1 MPRIVRSRRG
11 NVWVWSLRAFG
22 AHGGFQLAASIAYYV
37 VFAFVPVLTLA
48 LAAMGLV
55 IRDPRVLQGVVEG
68 VLLNIPL
75 RSGPGDNL
83 ITDTLHQVSSRTG
96 TLTLIGVIA
105 LFWASSGIF
114 GAIRFSLNKVW
125 ETEPGHGMFRQML
138 SDAGAML
145 GLGLLLATSVVGTT
159 GLHMLQAGCVQGTFV
174 NGCAPLPL
182 MIAGLAV
189 PAVFSFLVFLLVYR
203 YTPNVDHGL
212 RNVWPAALVATIL
225 FESSKHLFAYY
236 VAHFNRYQATYGA
249 LGGVMLFML
258 WTYLSAI
265 VLLFG
270 AELASAKWQLR
281 AIRLATK

>member
-1 MPRIVRSRRG
+1 MPRIVRSQRG
-11 NVWVWSLRAFG
+11 SIWLWSLRAFG
-22 AHGGFQLAASIAYYV
+22 AHGGFQLAGSIAYYV
-37 VFAFVPVLTLA
+37 VFSFVPVLTLA
-48 LAAMGLV
+48 LAAMSLV
-55 IRDPRVLQGVVEG
+55 IRDPHALEGVVEG

-83 ITDTLHQVSSRTG
+83 IADTLHQVSGRTG
-96 TLTLIGVIA
+96 ELTLFGVIA
-105 LFWASSGIF
+105 LFWSSSGIF

-125 ETEPGHGMFRQML
+125 EAEPGQGMFRQML

-145 GLGLLLATSVVGTT
+145 GLGLLLGASVLGTT
-159 GLHMLQAGCVQGTFV
+159 GLHVLEARCVDGTLV

-182 MIAGLAV
+182 MLAALAV
-189 PAVFSFLVFLLVYR
+189 PAAFSFVVFLLVYR

-212 RNVWPAALVATIL
+212 RNVWPAALAATIL
-225 FESSKHLFAYY
+225 FESSKHGFAYY

-281 AIRLATK
+281 AIKLAAK